1 MVLIKKR
8 IVVADGNMSPDI
20 LWKVLNKQPAVH
32 GGEKTIE
39 DIGEVED
46 KDCDDAE
53 PLQVDLELVVEA
65 EEAQVDDNICE
76 CHTTKLQNVQ
86 LSAKTKLLQLIEKLT
101 TCESKT
107 DARINQMRIDQLCLI
122 FCHS

>member
-53 PLQVDLELVVEA
+53 PLQVDLEPPVEA
-65 EEAQVDDNICE
+65 EEAEVDDHVRERHYAIVWKRDIVRSFCN
-76 CHTTKLQNVQ
+76 KWQNV
-86 LSAKTKLLQLIEKLT
+86 
-101 TCESKT
+101 
-107 DARINQMRIDQLCLI
+107 
-122 FCHS
+122 

>member
-39 DIGEVED
+39 DIGEVKD
-46 KDCDDAE
+46 KDGDDAE

-86 LSAKTKLLQLIEKLT
+86 LSGKTKLLCTAHWK
-101 TCESKT
+101 
-107 DARINQMRIDQLCLI
+107 IDNMWKQNWCQD
-122 FCHS
+122 